1 MAGELEPKKQS
12 IFKRPL
18 TRKPKPEE
26 PLDLNQLQDLPDS
39 RTSHAISRNPKLVG
53 ESAPLLIGTIR
64 PASAAGAMGVT
75 SGLFNFI
82 AAWIANTSIQSMI
95 SPTPY
100 DRLVM
105 KLDKHA
111 LQIMQARLK
120 VLIDYG
126 PLVERMQGKSWQ
138 GSSTH
143 PIVGQLM
150 VDEVKVH
157 AMRTSTRGS

>member
-53 ESAPLLIGTIR
+53 ESAPLLIGTIG

-75 SGLFNFI
+75 SVLFNFI

-111 LQIMQARLK
+111 LQIMQARDSKCSSIMGLWSK
-120 VLIDYG
+120 G
-126 PLVERMQGKSWQ
+126 CKARAGRAPARTPSW
-138 GSSTH
+138 GS
-143 PIVGQLM
+143 
-150 VDEVKVH
+150 
-157 AMRTSTRGS
+157 